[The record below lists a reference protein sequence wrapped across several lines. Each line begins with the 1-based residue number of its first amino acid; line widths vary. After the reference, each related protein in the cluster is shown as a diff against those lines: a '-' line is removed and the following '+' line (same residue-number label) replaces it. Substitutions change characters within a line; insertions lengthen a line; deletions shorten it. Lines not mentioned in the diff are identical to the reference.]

1 MGRTQHQPGRLIL
14 LLACQ
19 SPPHRHHHTP
29 PTPPPAWELWDLGQA
44 AAADRSSLTQRT
56 RRTCEH
62 WDALT
67 PPPSAYLHW
76 PLRRPLLLLG
86 GGVCG
91 GRGGSGGGWRC
102 SNPPPGG
109 WRKKRKGRET
119 SREPFPASSSI
130 CLTLLE
136 VSVHGEEVLEIVQ

>member
-1 MGRTQHQPGRLIL
+1 MHMGESKQQPRALPGGNNGPHTAPTRAPDFITGLSI
-14 LLACQ
+14 
-19 SPPHRHHHTP
+19 PPPTATTTP

-86 GGVCG
+86 GAVGVG
-91 GRGGSGGGWRC
+91 GAVAGGGGARTLRLAA
-102 SNPPPGG
+102 G
-109 WRKKRKGRET
+109 E
-119 SREPFPASSSI
+119 SREKEEKLHGSRF
-130 CLTLLE
+130 LL
-136 VSVHGEEVLEIVQ
+136 VLQFV